1 MKCLTIASM
10 KLPFECQRT
19 TSMNPSQRQQTK
31 SELSDQQQ
39 RLQKGEGPIRNKDL
53 REKEDY
59 DRRGSA
65 RGLTQPEVTNS
76 IGVFRTMTSK
86 TAAKERDQPETESNG
101 DRGAKTGK
109 CVNLERQD
117 DE

>member
-1 MKCLTIASM
+1 MKL
-10 KLPFECQRT
+10 KLPFECQHT

-65 RGLTQPEVTNS
+65 REAYSAG
-76 IGVFRTMTSK
+76 
-86 TAAKERDQPETESNG
+86 G
-101 DRGAKTGK
+101 DKQHWS
-109 CVNLERQD
+109 V
-117 DE
+117 